1 MPRELLNRPSA
12 WRHARV
18 QRGDRGA
25 GGAIPFSFA
34 FFSDGVLEP

>member
-12 WRHARV
+12 WRLACV
-18 QRGDRGA
+18 QRGDRA

-34 FFSDGVLEP
+34 FSPTAF